1 MKIYSK
7 SSTHARSFEF
17 TRKASPLFQD
27 NTIFKASRIRSVLHS
42 KGSEYKKKESILK
55 GLIKNREQVKA
66 KREAESRLK
75 SLINESI
82 KEYSAWQINLNRSAE
97 MIQKHVRGYLA
108 RKNVKV
114 LIENHRKKHAQTC
127 VDSMHQFIYT
137 MWIDPKY
144 FMKAV
149 QVIESHYRRYKNR
162 KRILSIIDLYTK
174 YCYDKKAE
182 RFRVFEYIALL
193 SAKFKMWKVKE
204 PVIIRRRLETIRN
217 NLKILQIKY
226 YWTKNK
232 LTPFQII
239 AKARKFKK
247 IMSSKK
253 KPERTYSL
261 NSSNFPSPFIWRYSM
276 VSLPIVYN
284 ENILLGSG
292 NSKRNSKIV
301 SRRGRNATV
310 NRKTPKNK
318 TSNAMNLPVIKPNSS
333 LGRNRARS
341 PGVGNSLSATNQ
353 ILAFQN
359 YQKVEV
365 ISYHSPMAES
375 LGYKGFNFKVWRP
388 IFRQANTKGSVTP
401 TLPKSSFL
409 KSNHLKPG
417 FILSTKKPV

>member
-1 MKIYSK
+1 MNINSK

-17 TRKASPLFQD
+17 TRKTNPLFQD
-27 NTIFKASRIRSVLHS
+27 NSIFKASRIKSILHS
-42 KGSEYKKKESILK
+42 KGSEYKKKENILK

-75 SLINESI
+75 SLINENL
-82 KEYSAWQINLNRSAE
+82 KEYSAWQVNLNRSAE
-97 MIQKHVRGYLA
+97 MIQKHVRGFLA
-108 RKNVKV
+108 RKKIKV
-114 LIENHRKKHAQTC
+114 LIENHRKKHAQAC
-127 VDSMHQFIYT
+127 VNNMHQFIYT

-144 FMKAV
+144 FLIPV
-149 QVIESHYRRYKNR
+149 QIIESHYRRYKNR
-162 KRILSIIDLYTK
+162 KRILSIIDLYIK

-193 SAKFKMWKVKE
+193 SAKFKLWKVKE

-217 NLKILQIKY
+217 NLKMLQIKY
-226 YWTKNK
+226 YWTRNK
-232 LTPFQII
+232 LTPIKII

-247 IMSSKK
+247 ILNSKK

-261 NSSNFPSPFIWRYSM
+261 NASNFPSPYIWRYSM

-301 SRRGRNATV
+301 TRRGRNTTIGRRNV
-310 NRKTPKNK
+310 TCK
-318 TSNAMNLPVIKPNSS
+318 TSNGMNLPVIKPNSS
-333 LGRNRARS
+333 LGRTRARS
-341 PGVGNSLSATNQ
+341 PGMGNSLSATNQ
-353 ILAFQN
+353 NLALQN
-359 YQKVEV
+359 YPKIEV
-365 ISYHSPMAES
+365 IAYHSPMAES

-388 IFRQANTKGSVTP
+388 IFRQTSTKGSVTP

-409 KSNHLKPG
+409 KSSHLKPG
-417 FILSTKKPV
+417 LILSTKKQV